1 MTDLPRLQNYARRLA
16 TVLLVM
22 QTAIEQIVEE
32 NREWLEERNRAYMA
46 EQGET
51 VAGKTIQPAG
61 YSKGYKTFK
70 QRYGRFKN
78 TAYVDLKLMGDFHQS
93 IHLDYE
99 GNLTWNM
106 KSNDVKALALQ
117 KKYGKLLG
125 IREEDAK
132 EFIQDILLPQLK
144 LRVVQ
149 HLTV

>member
-16 TVLLVM
+16 SLLILM

-32 NREWLEERNRAYMA
+32 NRAWFEERNRAYMA

-51 VAGKTIQPAG
+51 VAGKTIQSGG
-61 YSKGYKTFK
+61 YSPGYKNYK

-78 TAYVDLKLMGDFHQS
+78 TAFVDLKLMGDFHQS
-93 IHLDYE
+93 IHLDYQ

-106 KSNDVKALALQ
+106 KSNDLKARSLE

-132 EFIQDILLPQLK
+132 EFIQDILLPQLQ
-144 LRVVQ
+144 LRVAQ